1 LQTGPPTE
9 KLPISTAILSHAAL
23 ALLLWNF
30 ALRLA
35 LLVGG
40 WAVAGSP

>member
-1 LQTGPPTE
+1 LQTHPAIE
-9 KLPISTAILSHAAL
+9 KLPISTAILSHVAL

-35 LLVGG
+35 LLVGV
-40 WAVAGSP
+40 WAGAGSP